1 MFLLFD
7 LTKSPDFVY
16 VRDFLQNKN
25 KKMDERR
32 SQLLNDCKT
41 IESLITDKINE
52 AKDNI
57 KYLATLDKFIEP
69 LYNGTP
75 EDIIETLPALMNA
88 IKMIHTISRYY
99 NTSKI
104 LTVLFMKI
112 TNQIITNCKERIL
125 KGKSYDDIWSFEP
138 NELILVFQSCIIL
151 S

>member
-1 MFLLFD
+1 ME
-7 LTKSPDFVY
+7 
-16 VRDFLQNKN
+16 
-25 KKMDERR
+25 ERR

-57 KYLATLDKFIEP
+57 KYLNTLEKFIEP
-69 LYNGTP
+69 LYSGTP
-75 EDIIETLPALMNA
+75 EEIIETLPALMNA

-112 TNQIITNCKERIL
+112 TNQIITNCRDRIL
-125 KGKSYDDIWSFEP
+125 RGKTYEEIWNFEP
-138 NELILVFQSCIIL
+138 NDLISIFQSCIVL
-151 S
+151 A